1 MIKKILN
8 ELMRRMDE
16 YSEKFNIVRKYN
28 EEPLRI
34 KEYNN

>member
-8 ELMRRMDE
+8 ELMSRMDE
-16 YSEKFNIVRKYN
+16 YSEKFNIVRKYK
-28 EEPLRI
+28 EEPLKI